1 MNCCICNE
9 KIGTQTNGWD
19 KGHNAEP
26 LVEGGRCCETCNST
40 KVIPHRMS
48 LIRNR
53 NKDKVDK

>member
-26 LVEGGRCCETCNST
+26 IGVVQYAKSGGETKKST
-40 KVIPHRMS
+40 RKR
-48 LIRNR
+48 L
-53 NKDKVDK
+53 